1 MNGAKQRLGD
11 LMLIGSVVREEYGL
25 AASAMRDT
33 SPKSAGDPPAL
44 HVDRVS
50 AGYRGKRQALD
61 DISFS
66 VEKGER
72 VAVIGPNGAG
82 KSTLF
87 KAIVGVMQISS
98 GRITIYGEDTHSS
111 HSNVG
116 YVPQQNTID
125 WSFPAS
131 VFDVVMMGRSRH
143 IGWFR
148 WPRKADRDIV
158 RDILARLSL
167 SDLAGRQISELSGG
181 QRQRVFIARALA
193 QDTRLMV
200 LDEPFTGVDQN
211 AEQEIIESLDIL
223 TDQGITLLLS
233 THHMENAALHFDKI
247 LILRQRLL
255 AYGPPDD
262 TLTAANL
269 RDAFGVIL
277 PVMTQGDNL
286 LMFRVDY
293 AGEGTGNGSD

>member
-1 MNGAKQRLGD
+1 MATSP
-11 LMLIGSVVREEYGL
+11 MRETNL
-25 AASAMRDT
+25 NAAS
-33 SPKSAGDPPAL
+33 DPPAL
-44 HVDRVS
+44 QVDRVS
-50 AGYRGKRQALD
+50 AGYRGNREALD

-72 VAVIGPNGAG
+72 VAVVGPNGAG

-98 GRITIYGEDTHSS
+98 GRITIYGEDTHRS
-111 HSNVG
+111 HTNVG
-116 YVPQQNTID
+116 YVPQQSAID

-131 VFDVVMMGRSRH
+131 VFDVVMMGRCRH

-148 WPRKADRDIV
+148 WPRKVDRDFV
-158 RDILARLSL
+158 RDILERLSL
-167 SDLAGRQISELSGG
+167 LALANRQISELSGG

-193 QDTRLMV
+193 QDSRVMV
-200 LDEPFTGVDQN
+200 LDEPFTGVDQT

-223 TDQGITLLLS
+223 TNQGITLLWS

-255 AYGPPDD
+255 AFGPPDN
-262 TLTAANL
+262 TLTTANL
-269 RDAFGVIL
+269 RDAFGPSL
-277 PVMTQGDNL
+277 PVMTPGDDL
-286 LMFRVDY
+286 LMFRLDY

>member
-1 MNGAKQRLGD
+1 
-11 LMLIGSVVREEYGL
+11 MLFGSIVREDQDL
-25 AASAMRDT
+25 ALLALRDRSRNAS
-33 SPKSAGDPPAL
+33 GDPPAL

-50 AGYRGKRQALD
+50 AGYRGNWQALD
-61 DISFS
+61 KVSFS

-116 YVPQQNTID
+116 YVPQQSTID

-148 WPRKADRDIV
+148 WPGKRDRAIV
-158 RDILARLSL
+158 RDVLERLSL
-167 SDLAGRQISELSGG
+167 SDLANRQISELSGG
-181 QRQRVFIARALA
+181 QRQRVFIARAMA

-200 LDEPFTGVDQN
+200 LDEPFTGVDQR
-211 AEQEIIESLDIL
+211 AEQEIIEALDIL
-223 TDQGITLLLS
+223 TQHGITLLLS
-233 THHMENAALHFDKI
+233 THHMENATLRFDKI
-247 LILRQRLL
+247 LILRQRLM
-255 AYGPPDD
+255 AYGPPAEA
-262 TLTAANL
+262 LTAANL
-269 RDAFGVIL
+269 RDAFGWVL
-277 PVMTQGDNL
+277 PIMPHGDDL
-286 LMFRVDY
+286 LMFSVDY
-293 AGEGTGNGSD
+293 DGAEAGNGSN

>member
-1 MNGAKQRLGD
+1 M
-11 LMLIGSVVREEYGL
+11 
-25 AASAMRDT
+25 AASAIKAT
-33 SPKSAGDPPAL
+33 NGKAAGDPPAL
-44 HVDRVS
+44 EVERVS
-50 AGYRGKRQALD
+50 AGYRGNRQALD
-61 DISFS
+61 NVSFR
-66 VEKGER
+66 VAQGER

-87 KAIVGVMQISS
+87 KAIVGLMQISS

-111 HSNVG
+111 HTNVG
-116 YVPQQNTID
+116 YVPQQNAID

-148 WPRKADRDIV
+148 LPGKEDRDIV
-158 RDILARLSL
+158 RDTLEHLSL
-167 SDLAGRQISELSGG
+167 SQLADRQISELSGG
-181 QRQRVFIARALA
+181 QRQRVFIARAMA

-223 TDQGITLLLS
+223 TQHGITLLLS

-255 AYGPPDD
+255 AYGSPAD
-262 TLTAANL
+262 TLTTANL
-269 RDAFGVIL
+269 RDAFGGAL
-277 PVMTQGDNL
+277 PVMSHGEDR
-286 LMFRVDY
+286 LMFSKEYDG
-293 AGEGTGNGSD
+293 GETGIGSD

>member
-1 MNGAKQRLGD
+1 
-11 LMLIGSVVREEYGL
+11 MLIGSVVREEYGL

>member
-1 MNGAKQRLGD
+1 M
-11 LMLIGSVVREEYGL
+11 RETNL
-25 AASAMRDT
+25 NAAS
-33 SPKSAGDPPAL
+33 DPPAL
-44 HVDRVS
+44 QVDRVS
-50 AGYRGKRQALD
+50 AGYRGNREALD

-72 VAVIGPNGAG
+72 VAVVGPNGAG

-98 GRITIYGEDTHSS
+98 GRITIYGEDTHRS
-111 HSNVG
+111 HTNVG
-116 YVPQQNTID
+116 YVPQQSAID

-131 VFDVVMMGRSRH
+131 VFDVVMMGRCRH

-148 WPRKADRDIV
+148 WPRKVDRDFV
-158 RDILARLSL
+158 RDILERLSL
-167 SDLAGRQISELSGG
+167 LALANRQISELSGG

-193 QDTRLMV
+193 QDSRVMV
-200 LDEPFTGVDQN
+200 LDEPFTGVDQT

-223 TDQGITLLLS
+223 TNQGITLLWS

-255 AYGPPDD
+255 AFGPPDN
-262 TLTAANL
+262 TLTTANL
-269 RDAFGVIL
+269 RDAFGPSL
-277 PVMTQGDNL
+277 PVMTPGDDL
-286 LMFRVDY
+286 LMFRLDY

>member
-1 MNGAKQRLGD
+1 MATSP
-11 LMLIGSVVREEYGL
+11 MRETNL
-25 AASAMRDT
+25 NAAS
-33 SPKSAGDPPAL
+33 DPPAL
-44 HVDRVS
+44 QVDRVS
-50 AGYRGKRQALD
+50 AGYRGNREALD

-72 VAVIGPNGAG
+72 VAVVGPNGAG

-98 GRITIYGEDTHSS
+98 GRITIYGEDTHRS
-111 HSNVG
+111 HTNVG
-116 YVPQQNTID
+116 YVPQQSAID

-131 VFDVVMMGRSRH
+131 VFDVVMMGRCRH

-148 WPRKADRDIV
+148 WPRKVDRDFV
-158 RDILARLSL
+158 RDILERLSL
-167 SDLAGRQISELSGG
+167 SALANRQISELSGG

-193 QDTRLMV
+193 QDSRVMV
-200 LDEPFTGVDQN
+200 LDEPFTGVDQT

-223 TDQGITLLLS
+223 TNQGITLLWS

-255 AYGPPDD
+255 AFGPPDN
-262 TLTAANL
+262 TLTTANL
-269 RDAFGVIL
+269 RDAFGAAL
-277 PVMTQGDNL
+277 PVMTPGDDL
-286 LMFRVDY
+286 LMFRLDY